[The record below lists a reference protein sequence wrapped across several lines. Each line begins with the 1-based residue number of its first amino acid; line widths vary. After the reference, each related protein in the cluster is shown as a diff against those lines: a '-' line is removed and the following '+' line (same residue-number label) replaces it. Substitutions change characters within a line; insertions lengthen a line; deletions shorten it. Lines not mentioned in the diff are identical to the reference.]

1 MAVDIIPIYQAK
13 SKDPKQN
20 IVKVFFSSPLF
31 LNGEIYKNKT
41 SRVDWL

>member
-20 IVKVFFSSPLF
+20 IVKVFFLPRYF
-31 LNGEIYKNKT
+31 
-41 SRVDWL
+41 